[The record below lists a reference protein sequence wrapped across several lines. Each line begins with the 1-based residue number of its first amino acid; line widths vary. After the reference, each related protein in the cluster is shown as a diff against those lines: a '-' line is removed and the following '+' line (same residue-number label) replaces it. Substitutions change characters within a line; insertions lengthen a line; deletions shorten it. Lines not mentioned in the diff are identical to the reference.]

1 MSLAFSNLAIKYLD
15 WCLKHREPRT
25 HEWYRGHI
33 HSFISYL
40 EKVGNGQIASTDL
53 KPFHVVEWIDSYGDK
68 WGDNYKGNAIV
79 AIKRIYSWAE
89 ELGYSDINPIKKLKK
104 PQSKRREIYM
114 VQSDYDAILSRI
126 DEDDPFREL
135 FLFIWHTG
143 CRPQEARHIEARHVD
158 LANERIVFPAIES
171 KGKRVKRIIYM
182 QGVALEIIQRRFE
195 AYPDGKLFRNTRG
208 EAWTKYSICNRFHR
222 LSKVI
227 GKRLF
232 AYAARHGFGTRKL
245 IQGHDHLTV
254 AALMGHTDGSMLAKI
269 YSHISDDA
277 VHLKGALAD

>member
-1 MSLAFSNLAIKYLD
+1 MITFEQLALKYLE
-15 WCLKHREPRT
+15 WCKKHRAERT
-25 HEWYRGHI
+25 HEWYANHI
-33 HSFISYL
+33 ESFLDYL
-40 EKVGNGQIASTDL
+40 EAFGNGEIKADDL
-53 KPFHVVEWIDSYGDK
+53 RPFHIVEWIDSHGNK

-79 AIKRIYSWAE
+79 AIKRIYSWGE

-114 VQSDYDAILSRI
+114 VQDDYDAILKLI
-126 DEDDPFREL
+126 AENDPFREL
-135 FLFIWHTG
+135 FLFVWHTG

-171 KGKRVKRIIYM
+171 KGKRTKRIIYM
-182 QGVALEIIQRRFE
+182 QGVALEIIKRRFE
-195 AYPDGKLFRNTRG
+195 VYPEGKLFRNTRG
-208 EAWTKYSICNRFHR
+208 DAWTKYSICNRFHR
-222 LSKVI
+222 LSKII

-232 AYAARHGFGTRKL
+232 CYAARHGFGTRKL
-245 IQGHDHLTV
+245 IQGHDHLTI

-277 VHLKGALAD
+277 GHLKDALVD